1 MFAVVQIG
9 STQYIVHEKDEILV
23 GRLDLAEGKNLMI
36 DEVLLIGEDD
46 GTKVQVGTPFLA
58 NVKVET
64 RVMGEEKGEKIR
76 IFKKKPK
83 KRYERTQGYRSVYTR
98 LKVLKVSVLNGSA
111 PAEIGEEAP
120 VKEVKA
126 KVAKAPAVK
135 KTAVKKTAAK
145 KKAA

>member
-1 MFAVVQIG
+1 
-9 STQYIVHEKDEILV
+9 
-23 GRLDLAEGKNLMI
+23 MI
-36 DEVLLIGEDD
+36 EEVLLIGEDD

-83 KRYERTQGYRSVYTR
+83 KRYEKSQGYRSDYTR
-98 LKVLKVSVLNGSA
+98 LKVLKLSVLNGAKAVSDSDEVV
-111 PAEIGEEAP
+111 PA
-120 VKEVKA
+120 KEVKA
-126 KVAKAPAVK
+126 KPAKAPAAK
-135 KTAVKKTAAK
+135 KPATK

>member
-1 MFAVVQIG
+1 MFAVVQVG
-9 STQYIVHEKDEILV
+9 STQYVVHEKDEILV
-23 GRLDLAEGKNLMI
+23 GRLDLAEGKNFMI
-36 DEVLLIGEDD
+36 EEVLLIGEDD

-83 KRYERTQGYRSVYTR
+83 KRYEKSQGYRSDYTR
-98 LKVLKVSVLNGSA
+98 LKVLKLSVLNGAKAVSDSDEVV
-111 PAEIGEEAP
+111 PA
-120 VKEVKA
+120 KEVKA
-126 KVAKAPAVK
+126 KPAKAPAAK
-135 KTAVKKTAAK
+135 KPATK